1 MWQKNKYLMF
11 ALMLVLLSG
20 CHSKEVETTT
30 LPFYTGPDFTP
41 HWLPGDDPS
50 RENLHSIAPFNFVNQ
65 NGEKVS
71 ESLFEGKIYVADF
84 IFTTCPGICPKM
96 SRNMLRL
103 QKETAADEEILLLSH
118 TVTPEIDTVPVLK
131 KYADRQGAISGKWHL
146 VTGERKAIYD
156 IARKSYFAD
165 EDLGFQKDEND
176 FLHSENFILV
186 DKQRRI
192 RGVYNGTL
200 LAEMQ
205 RLLEDIKILKLEG

>member
-1 MWQKNKYLMF
+1 MWQKNKYLMI

-20 CHSKEVETTT
+20 CHSEEAETTS

-41 HWLPGDDPS
+41 HWLTSDDPD
-50 RENLHSIAPFNFVNQ
+50 RENLHMIAPFSFINQ
-65 NGEKVS
+65 NGEEVR

-96 SRNMLRL
+96 SRNMVRL

-200 LAEMQ
+200 PAEMR
-205 RLLEDIKILKLEG
+205 RLLEDIEILKMEG